1 MEVVNQITTFINNGL
16 EYVNDNKIL
25 SSVLGLFLVLYAA
38 LAAPKLPKSVTA
50 WFDNVWFKLGFMF
63 LIAYM
68 ATKDPSV
75 AIISAVALLV
85 TLQTLSAQKT
95 ADAVVNSVAI
105 KVEEIKEKFT
115 QDAEEKDAMIEARVE
130 AIKEAHQEA
139 IKEVQHEAEKI
150 VKSSLSTANIP
161 VYAYD
166 AQEIESE
173 YENAASFEQMPEYN
187 QMAEYNQMP
196 EYNQTPE
203 YNQMVELPSEPYQEM
218 NQEMNQEM
226 TQVNGAEE
234 NGYEIYF
241 EQMADVEGESND
253 QEDESTEQ
261 VQAEMNKQVQAEST
275 ASKNNNSYG
284 NLCTGSTA
292 DELAGFDGHELAGS
306 NF

>member
-115 QDAEEKDAMIEARVE
+115 QDAEEKDAIIEAHVE
-130 AIKEAHQEA
+130 AIRDAHQEA

-150 VKSSLSTANIP
+150 VKSTLSTPNLP
-161 VYAYD
+161 VYGYD

-196 EYNQTPE
+196 E
-203 YNQMVELPSEPYQEM
+203 VPSEPYQEM
-218 NQEMNQEM
+218 NQ
-226 TQVNGAEE
+226 VNGAEE
-234 NGYEIYF
+234 NEYNMYF
-241 EQMADVEGESND
+241 EQMADVQGESND

-261 VQAEMNKQVQAEST
+261 VQAEST
-275 ASKNNNSYG
+275 ANKNNNSYG